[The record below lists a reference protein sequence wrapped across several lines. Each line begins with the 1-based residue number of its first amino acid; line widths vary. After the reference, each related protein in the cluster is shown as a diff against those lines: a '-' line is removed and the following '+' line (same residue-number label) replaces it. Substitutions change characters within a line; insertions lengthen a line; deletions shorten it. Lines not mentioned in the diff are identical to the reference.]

1 MKKKLIKFAFLPI
14 LIINKILFCFFKLF
28 PYKIRRAFI
37 QDEETYKAEL
47 LKRTAKKYGYKTFVE
62 TGTYLGSTSK
72 YLSNT
77 FNKILTV
84 ELDKNLYLKSKKN
97 LKNFNNVLCHNDDS
111 KSFLEKIIPKIE
123 EKTIFFLD
131 AHYSG
136 PGTSDL
142 KGITPCVNELIE
154 ISKSKIKNHVI
165 IIDDISDFSMSENK
179 QKLSEIISIIESISS
194 DYKFYFDYDMMFAL
208 PNEKIHR
215 EFFKEIIPHFVI
227 R

>member
-14 LIINKILFCFFKLF
+14 FIINKMLFYFFKLF

-37 QDEETYKAEL
+37 HDEETYKAEL
-47 LKRTAKKYGYKTFVE
+47 LMRTAKKYGYKTFVE

-97 LKNFNNVLCHNDDS
+97 LKNFNNIFCHNDDS

-142 KGITPCVNELIE
+142 KGITPCINELIE

-179 QKLSEIISIIESISS
+179 QKLSEIISIIENISS